1 MYDTAGNLIK
11 ESIVNCDCVLTNG
24 CEKCNKKETM
34 KNDKKTYTDPITGK
48 FIEGNPGGG
57 VTKGSRHFGTLFRD
71 AVKRIAKGGKDKE
84 DILIVK
90 KVIEKAKKGDL
101 KAAEMIFDRVDGKP
115 LASIDIT
122 TDGDKISQETMDIKK
137 ILADFEDKLKSELSK

>member
-11 ESIVNCDCVLTNG
+11 ESIVNCDCGLTNG

-34 KNDKKTYTDPITGK
+34 KDDKKTYTDPITGK

-71 AVKRIAKGGKDKE
+71 AVKRIAKGGKIKR
-84 DILIVK
+84 IFLL
-90 KVIEKAKKGDL
+90 L
-101 KAAEMIFDRVDGKP
+101 KRLLK
-115 LASIDIT
+115 
-122 TDGDKISQETMDIKK
+122 
-137 ILADFEDKLKSELSK
+137 KLKKEI